1 MKSLFGSHIELT
13 SRVLDMQ
20 LQRQNM
26 INGNIA
32 NIKTEG
38 YRPRKVE
45 FEKELQSALG
55 LDVRGKM
62 SRTQNGHMPSVFD
75 ANNFSATSEKAF
87 KPRVIFGEDR
97 VSIDKEMAE
106 MAKTQLQY
114 SALSQVIRSNFE
126 GLKTAIAE
134 GQK

>member
-38 YRPRKVE
+38 YRPRSVDALRPFVE
-45 FEKELQSALG
+45 QIEAHILNLAGVTFDKAAEP
-55 LDVRGKM
+55 GKL
-62 SRTQNGHMPSVFD
+62 R
-75 ANNFSATSEKAF
+75 
-87 KPRVIFGEDR
+87 
-97 VSIDKEMAE
+97 
-106 MAKTQLQY
+106 
-114 SALSQVIRSNFE
+114 
-126 GLKTAIAE
+126 AIA
-134 GQK
+134 